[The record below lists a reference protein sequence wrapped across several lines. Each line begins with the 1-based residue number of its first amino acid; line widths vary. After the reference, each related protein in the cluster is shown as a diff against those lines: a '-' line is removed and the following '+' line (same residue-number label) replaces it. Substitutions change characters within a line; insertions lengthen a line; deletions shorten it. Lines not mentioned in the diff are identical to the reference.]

1 MSLSVMAGFWAVSLL
16 LVITPGAD
24 WAYAIS
30 AGLRGRGAVIPAVA
44 GMMSAHLGA
53 TVLVA
58 AGMGSLVVGTPGAL
72 SVVTLA
78 GAVYL
83 AWMGFNMLRHPSAP
97 KDAEGQLSASPLQW
111 ALKGACLA
119 GLNPKLFLFFLALL
133 PQFTRLSEP
142 WSVPAQIMCLGLLH
156 IFGCS
161 LVYLAVGFG
170 AQRLLSSRPAAAR
183 RVSQMSGGIMMVI
196 ACVLAYKRIVA

>member
-44 GMMSAHLGA
+44 GMMSAHLG
-53 TVLVA
+53 
-58 AGMGSLVVGTPGAL
+58 
-72 SVVTLA
+72 
-78 GAVYL
+78 
-83 AWMGFNMLRHPSAP
+83 
-97 KDAEGQLSASPLQW
+97 ASPLQW

-196 ACVLAYKRIVA
+196 ACVLAYQRIVA